1 MAEQYTRNQLKVLW
15 HLKRHGP
22 CVLPPSGESLLKSTA
37 SILDLRPQTLGYIL
51 RELEAKCLVLRSYS
65 KGKPTFAGRG
75 SGEQAT
81 RLIRIEL
88 VDPSIWLPELPPPL
102 PLGTVMRNENN
113 DLYDRTAHLPSE
125 ERVIQAL
132 LNRIDELQTVI
143 DKLHHVVNDQAQEN
157 ETLKEQVGRLTQ
169 PARRRV
175 REHLYDQVRNRLP
188 PEQAEA
194 LEHLHDDD

>member
-1 MAEQYTRNQLKVLW
+1 MAEQYTRNQLRILW
-15 HLKRHGP
+15 LLKRKGGSFSRP
-22 CVLPPSGESLLKSTA
+22 GKESLLKVMGQELDMRPA
-37 SILDLRPQTLGYIL
+37 SVSYVL
-51 RELEAKCLVLRSYS
+51 RELERMSLVLRHYI
-65 KGKPTFAGRG
+65 KGRPSTYAG
-75 SGEQAT
+75 GENNP
-81 RLIRIEL
+81 L
-88 VDPSIWLPELPPPL
+88 VKVEMCDPGMWLPELPPPL

-194 LEHLHDDD
+194 LEHLHDD